1 MTHSRVVYVAGRY
14 YLAPYVDLTL
24 EPVDPADVAES
35 GIVHWE
41 VWADAKQD
49 ARGTWTYEWIENYD
63 TEAEARRAA
72 QRLADDEQFQQLQM
86 IFNLS
91 RMGYPATAEM
101 VVKAAPLIEAGLVE
115 LSGDAD
121 LSIPIEVQQNLAANG
136 RPLKLR

>member
-1 MTHSRVVYVAGRY
+1 MNQRVEHVAGRY
-14 YLAPYVDLTL
+14 SLTPSIDVTQ
-24 EPVDPADVAES
+24 EPTYPGDVAAV
-35 GIVHWE
+35 GITHWE

-49 ARGTWTYEWIENYD
+49 ARGNWTYEWIENYD
-63 TEAEARRAA
+63 TEAEARTAA
-72 QRLADDEQFQQLQM
+72 QRLADDEQFQQLQA

-91 RMGYPATAEM
+91 RIGYPATAEM
-101 VVKAAPLIEAGLVE
+101 VVKAAPLIKAGLVE